1 MIFCRKR
8 TDRPSS
14 PIRSNPS
21 SDAAFPRRRLV
32 TCWRPDGSGRL
43 VTYWKVVAAPRGE
56 PPG

>member
-1 MIFCRKR
+1 MIFRRKR

-14 PIRSNPS
+14 PIRSAAS
-21 SDAAFPRRRLV
+21 SDVAFLRRRLV

-43 VTYWKVVAAPRGE
+43 VTYWKAVAEPRGE